1 MWGRRWWELCRGEA
15 IEVVVNVTESVRHGY
30 VVECDFIVN
39 ELWTKPIGGSLVVPV
54 NLTTT
59 KRNKGGDSS
68 NGSTTF
74 SKKY

>member
-1 MWGRRWWELCRGEA
+1 M
-15 IEVVVNVTESVRHGY
+15 VVNVTESVRHGY
-30 VVECDFIVN
+30 LVAECDFIVN
-39 ELWTKPIGGSLVVPV
+39 ELWTKLIGGSLVVPV

-59 KRNKGGDSS
+59 KRHKGGDSS